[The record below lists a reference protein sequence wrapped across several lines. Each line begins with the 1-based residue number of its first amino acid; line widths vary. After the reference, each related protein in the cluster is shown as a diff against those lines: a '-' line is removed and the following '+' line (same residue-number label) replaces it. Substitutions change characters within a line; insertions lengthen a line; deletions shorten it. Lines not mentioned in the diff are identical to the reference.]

1 MFRSIDIVR
10 LIDKRKWKK
19 LRSALKT
26 KAGADQVISGCAS
39 GIPRSVLNVA
49 LTSKAPVDII
59 RTMLNIYPSIS
70 LISDEFGYLPV
81 HIACACGASAD
92 IVELLVAHDNG
103 ASARALTK
111 DGNSPLH
118 CIVENICSKP
128 CHVTPR
134 KFYVSSK
141 GSGGTGGSGDDVEM
155 APMSGNS
162 ALSLTQEAL
171 NSRLATIEYL
181 CLVAP
186 EMVRFLN
193 TKGLTPIDVLQDI
206 KAESTGALWER
217 ADIVYQG
224 LRKVNIR
231 LYRDQK
237 KLYELSREKT
247 GATCSSLPSLTAS
260 SNTSSSV
267 SSSGFTAGTT
277 SGHNRFTFF

>member
-1 MFRSIDIVR
+1 MFRSKDIVR
-10 LIDKRKWKK
+10 LIEKRKWKK
-19 LRSALKT
+19 LRSVLKT

-49 LTSKAPVDII
+49 LTCKAPVDII
-59 RTMLNIYPSIS
+59 RTMLETSPSMS

-81 HIACACGASAD
+81 HIACACGASAE

-134 KFYVSSK
+134 KFYSSSK
-141 GSGGTGGSGDDVEM
+141 ASGGTGESGDDVEM
-155 APMSGNS
+155 LGSFSGNS
-162 ALSLTQEAL
+162 ALSITQEGL
-171 NSRLATIEYL
+171 NNRLATVEYL

-247 GATCSSLPSLTAS
+247 GATYTSVPSLTGS
-260 SNTSSSV
+260 SNASSSV
-267 SSSGFTAGTT
+267 SSSFTAGTT
-277 SGHNRFTFF
+277 SGDNRFRFF